1 MKLTQLTWLTLLLW
15 LYCHFELPSTVR
27 AENEVASTSWSGP
40 FYSVSSTFCTL
51 HNAPDSGGGGDNG
64 GGGCNADADTTGPES
79 PLSERTLDCTKGVSF
94 SVGSKWPLEP
104 LRVVPT
110 VRGPTDPEFPD
121 LPPKGTDSGPASSVV
136 TNITGDL
143 TGNSTGSATRG
154 ASSGSTSSSLDILAP
169 LIALE
174 RVKCAIITDYENGV
188 NNITSLLH
196 AIMATPPRKAKSS
209 INVP

>member
-1 MKLTQLTWLTLLLW
+1 MPLT
-15 LYCHFELPSTVR
+15 
-27 AENEVASTSWSGP
+27 VA
-40 FYSVSSTFCTL
+40 
-51 HNAPDSGGGGDNG
+51 A
-64 GGGCNADADTTGPES
+64 AATTAAAAAVTPTPTRPGPES

-121 LPPKGTDSGPASSVV
+121 PPPKGTDSGPASSVV
-136 TNITGDL
+136 MDKGPLAAVTGDL

-154 ASSGSTSSSLDILAP
+154 ASSGSTFSSLDILAP
-169 LIALE
+169 LIAIE
-174 RVKCAIITDYENGV
+174 HVKCAIITDYENGV
-188 NNITSLLH
+188 NNVTSLLH
-196 AIMATPPRKAKSS
+196 AIMAAPPRKAKSS